1 MGKLSTVQNGG
12 FPNIFS
18 FHIIH
23 YTLFSSLKNICN
35 KKDFHVARQTCWWK
49 RPFHVGCQDKSG
61 PGKIP
66 EVILVSALFSCGEIR
81 FAEFAEKAVSYF
93 VWWGNLFRI
102 LCISLHA
109 RHEEGEDDKSDTRR
123 VSMPAA
129 QVVYTHRLG
138 GCSYWLAFVGLRKI
152 AQIVSLWNQ
161 WIQQAIWWRICTHNK
176 SCFQCFDFV
185 VVVVV
190 FFGWEEEPR
199 VWVSWLKN
207 LRDVTGCSRIRHLP
221 DGVILLLWPE

>member
-1 MGKLSTVQNGG
+1 MKKKQTKIRRRQV
-12 FPNIFS
+12 
-18 FHIIH
+18 
-23 YTLFSSLKNICN
+23 TSLKILIHC
-35 KKDFHVARQTCWWK
+35 
-49 RPFHVGCQDKSG
+49 
-61 PGKIP
+61 KITKCRTWYWYVNAP
-66 EVILVSALFSCGEIR
+66 VLLLPSELISALLRCGEIK
-81 FAEFAEKAVSYF
+81 FAKFAEKAVNLHF

-221 DGVILLLWPE
+221 DGVILLLWPD